1 MHNTNDAP
9 IQQHTN
15 IIQSYIFST
24 SPSSFYCIVS
34 FDNNHLIDMFYKM
47 ILSLVAMML
56 RSDGANQPPGQRRI
70 QSIIIEIEHKKKIV
84 YDISLRSDC
93 DISTIHHAVLQQQL
107 QPH

>member
-70 QSIIIEIEHKKKIV
+70 QSIIIEIEHKKNSI
-84 YDISLRSDC
+84 
-93 DISTIHHAVLQQQL
+93 
-107 QPH
+107 